1 MIAFLDPKIW
11 NLVLLEMKQKESAN
25 AYKNVIM
32 SCKYHTAHIG
42 FIWFMICNDRSKA
55 C

>member
-11 NLVLLEMKQKESAN
+11 NLVLLEMKQKESEN

-42 FIWFMICNDRSKA
+42 FI
-55 C
+55 

>member
-25 AYKNVIM
+25 AYELQVSHCPHWIFLI
-32 SCKYHTAHIG
+32 Y
-42 FIWFMICNDRSKA
+42 DL
-55 C
+55 